1 MSHAGR
7 NRRRVKRLKST
18 RQKEHAWICFL
29 TSTKEH
35 LLIFICDAHSFHA
48 DGTNT
53 GGLGPPSTVHKQREQ
68 LQLDKKT
75 DNLHKIDIIHSFG
88 GEPTL
93 LALHQCLFNNVLGL
107 KYKLLLLVVA
117 LIIIIGSFGG
127 PIIRTGIRHFDEVS
141 ADKRSI

>member
-1 MSHAGR
+1 MTH
-7 NRRRVKRLKST
+7 T
-18 RQKEHAWICFL
+18 HFTPTEQIQEDWDHRQPYTSKENNYNWTKKQTIC
-29 TSTKEH
+29 
-35 LLIFICDAHSFHA
+35 
-48 DGTNT
+48 
-53 GGLGPPSTVHKQREQ
+53 
-68 LQLDKKT
+68 
-75 DNLHKIDIIHSFG
+75 IDIIHSFG

-127 PIIRTGIRHFDEVS
+127 PIIHTGIRHFDEVS